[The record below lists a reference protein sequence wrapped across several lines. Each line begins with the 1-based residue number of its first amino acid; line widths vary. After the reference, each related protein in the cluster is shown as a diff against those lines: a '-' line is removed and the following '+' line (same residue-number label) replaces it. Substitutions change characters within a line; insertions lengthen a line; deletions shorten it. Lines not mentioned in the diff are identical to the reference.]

1 MYIQVFMFA
10 PQMSFQIEQFELD
23 LKKAPRSEHEYVN
36 IHTPPP
42 PPYRYIENSHAVG
55 RVLIFNV
62 VK

>member
-1 MYIQVFMFA
+1 MYIQIFMFA

-36 IHTPPP
+36 THPP
-42 PPYRYIENSHAVG
+42 PPYRYIENSHAVD
-55 RVLIFNV
+55 RILIFNV